1 MNEEEANEDQLLSER
16 LVKLT
21 RPGGWSGR
29 EGRRSPSG
37 TSALF
42 DEDKHVVENP
52 LGSRSRGWWLTEQG
66 TDRVP
71 EESTFKV
78 YAWEEFPNF
87 SLSLLSL
94 TIHSGRNSEGEEEVR
109 RRRFPPLTA
118 FQGAST

>member
-52 LGSRSRGWWLTEQG
+52 LGSRGWWLTEQG
-66 TDRVP
+66 TDRVKNLP
-71 EESTFKV
+71 LKFTPGRK
-78 YAWEEFPNF
+78 F
-87 SLSLLSL
+87 SLSLVLLPLTSL
-94 TIHSGRNSEGEEEVR
+94 FPLVGTRKAKKKSEEEDSL
-109 RRRFPPLTA
+109 P
-118 FQGAST
+118 